1 MSSFKDYDSASR
13 HYDTTR
19 IPIGI
24 EIITGCLVRHSR
36 PLDELVLLDAGC
48 GTGAYS
54 AALVDLVGRIDALDL
69 SPGMLEAARN
79 KLAKQAAAGRIAFH
93 EGSITDLPFE
103 ADSFDA
109 VMTNQVV
116 HHLGDHTEGRFDRL
130 RGVIREFARVLRP
143 RGTLIVN
150 YCSQEQLRRGYWYH
164 ALIPEAAETFR
175 SRFAPCELVE
185 RMLRETGFAP
195 EGRLVPIDEVCQG
208 DAYFDGTGP
217 LRVSWRDGD
226 SVWSNASAEELA
238 RALDR
243 VRELQSAGRLESF
256 VAEHDAERPKVG
268 QITILHARL
277 AS

>member
-24 EIITGCLVRHSR
+24 EIITGCLARHSR

-54 AALVDLVGRIDALDL
+54 AAVVDLVGRIDALDL
-69 SPGMLEAARN
+69 SSGMLETARN
-79 KLAKQAAAGRIAFH
+79 KLAKQAAAGRIVFH
-93 EGSITDLPFE
+93 QGSITDLPFD

-116 HHLGDHTEGRFDRL
+116 HHLGDHADGRFDKL
-130 RGVIREFARVLRP
+130 RGVIGEFARVLRP
-143 RGTLIVN
+143 GGTLIVN
-150 YCSQEQLRRGYWYH
+150 YCSQDQLRRGYWYH
-164 ALIPEAAETFR
+164 ALIPEAAATFR

-185 RMLRETGFAP
+185 SMLRDAGFAP

-208 DAYFDGTGP
+208 DAYFDGSGP
-217 LRVSWRDGD
+217 LRESWRDGD
-226 SVWSNASAEELA
+226 SVWSDASADELE
-238 RALDR
+238 RALNR
-243 VRELQSAGRLESF
+243 VRELQAAGGLDAF
-256 VAEHDAERPKVG
+256 VGEHDAERPKVG

-277 AS
+277 GS

>member
-13 HYDTTR
+13 HYDVTR

-24 EIITGCLVRHSR
+24 EIITGCLARHSR

-54 AALVDLVGRIDALDL
+54 AALVDLVGRIDAIDL
-69 SPGMLEAARN
+69 SPGMLKAARD
-79 KLAKQAAAGRIAFH
+79 KLAKQAAAGRIVFH
-93 EGSITDLPFE
+93 QGSITDLPFD

-116 HHLGDHTEGRFDRL
+116 HHLGDHAEGRFDAL
-130 RGVIREFARVLRP
+130 RGVIGEFARVLR
-143 RGTLIVN
+143 RGGTLLIN
-150 YCSQEQLRRGYWYH
+150 YCSQDQLRRGYWYH
-164 ALIPEAAETFR
+164 ALIPEAADVFR

-185 RMLRETGFAP
+185 AILRDTGFAP

-208 DAYFDGTGP
+208 EAYLDGTGP
-217 LRVSWRDGD
+217 LRESWRDGD
-226 SVWSNASAEELA
+226 SVWSEASAEELT

-243 VRELQSAGRLESF
+243 VRELQTAGGLDAF